1 MTSPSS
7 SRERRASICRAS
19 EALRYTRSVRA
30 ELVEAPFFCDAERK
44 NGPSTSSG
52 RTGLEG
58 RRLDLAPEA
67 SHPKALPDE
76 QGRARRRCPKPSRRA
91 IPQSTKRCHALS
103 QLFLPEERRGGKECV
118 RDVIPRWSPHQY

>member
-7 SRERRASICRAS
+7 ARERRASICRAS

-67 SHPKALPDE
+67 SHPKALPDD
-76 QGRARRRCPKPSRRA
+76 QGRASRRCPKPSRRD
-91 IPQSTKRCHALS
+91 IPTSAKRCAAFAPITS
-103 QLFLPEERRGGKECV
+103 ERGRGGKAGAG
-118 RDVIPRWSPHQY
+118 RWSARGWPFE

>member
-7 SRERRASICRAS
+7 ARERRASICRAS

-44 NGPSTSSG
+44 NVPSTSSG

-58 RRLDLAPEA
+58 RRLNLAHEA
-67 SHPKALPDE
+67 SHDKALTDD
-76 QGRARRRCPKPSRRA
+76 QGRARRRSPQPNRRA
-91 IPQSTKRCHALS
+91 NPNSAKRCAAFVT
-103 QLFLPEERRGGKECV
+103 LFRENIGKGSTGTDST
-118 RDVIPRWSPHQY
+118 RPSAT